1 MADTSPGS
9 WGIPFREAHGIVG
22 ASVRYCIDKG
32 KILDDL
38 TVEEFKGFC
47 DRIDSDVYDFIA
59 VDRCV
64 ERRNS
69 IGGTSS
75 ASTDEQMLIAISEL
89 MGREDIVRQENEL
102 AERCWNALLE

>member
-1 MADTSPGS
+1 MDMKKSNPVTRPSHYTSG
-9 WGIPFREAHGIVG
+9 GLEV
-22 ASVRYCIDKG
+22 KT
-32 KILDDL
+32 ILKKKL
-38 TVEEFKGFC
+38 TPEEFKGFC